1 MDLEP
6 VVWAFRGA
14 LGPRLMALAV
24 YGSAVTGDLLPGF
37 SDLDLLV
44 VLDEPLGLEDALALQ
59 RRMPELPGV
68 AYVQP
73 TYRLPSEPSP
83 LLVPNAFRTLTGAL
97 PDGFVHDET
106 SLRAASADA
115 LAELPALL
123 GRDARD
129 WTGAVGE
136 KRARHVRLL
145 TTRLK
150 PAVRATLVRLGEPPL
165 DAWRLHWDDLA
176 QRWRRHDEPRAEELA
191 DVLTRLR
198 ASPRDDRAC
207 GEALL
212 RLLASIA
219 SSADDVA

>member
-14 LGPRLMALAV
+14 LGPRLGGLAV
-24 YGSAVTGDLLPGF
+24 HGSAVTGDLIPGF

-44 VLDEPLGLEDALALQ
+44 VLDEPLSLEDALALQ
-59 RRMPELPGV
+59 RRMPELPQI

-73 TYRLPSEPSP
+73 SYRPASEPVP
-83 LLVPNAFRTLTGAL
+83 HLVPGAHRVLTGSVPA
-97 PDGFVHDET
+97 GFVHDDAT
-106 SLRAASADA
+106 LRAVGEEA
-115 LAELPALL
+115 LTELPSLL
-123 GRDARD
+123 DQDMRD

-136 KRARHVRLL
+136 KRGRHVRLL
-145 TTRLK
+145 STRLK

-165 DAWRLHWDDLA
+165 EAWRLHWDDLA
-176 QRWRRHDEPRAEELA
+176 QRWRRHDEPRAEDLG
-191 DVLTRLR
+191 DVLIRLR
-198 ASPRDDRAC
+198 ASPRDDRTC

-219 SSADDVA
+219 ATVDPA

>member
-6 VVWAFRGA
+6 VVWAYRGA
-14 LGPRLMALAV
+14 LGPRLSALAV

-44 VLDEPLGLEDALALQ
+44 VLEEPLTLEDALALQ
-59 RRMPELPGV
+59 RRMPELPGI

-73 TYRLPSEPSP
+73 TYRLATEAEPH
-83 LLVPNAFRTLTGAL
+83 LVPNAFRTLTGTL
-97 PDGFVHDET
+97 PDGFVHDEAT
-106 SLRAASADA
+106 LRAAGEET
-115 LAELPALL
+115 LAGLPALL
-123 GRDARD
+123 DQDACD

-136 KRARHVRLL
+136 KRPRHVRLL

-150 PAVRATLVRLGEPPL
+150 PAVRATLVRLGEAPL

-176 QRWRRHDEPRAEELA
+176 QRWRRHDEPRAEDLG
-191 DVLTRLR
+191 DVLIRLR

-212 RLLASIA
+212 RVLASIA
-219 SSADDVA
+219 SSAAA